1 MDHAKVKAETEH
13 YVPMPDMADFRDATG
28 KDRMDQIIQ
37 ANYDRIKSEAAELV
51 RMEIKR
57 IKDEEAAK
65 QKK

>member
-1 MDHAKVKAETEH
+1 
-13 YVPMPDMADFRDATG
+13 MPDMADFRDATG